1 MLVLIYSF
9 KFLHFNIFGI
19 LNGPVTSSFLICE
32 IRFSLKCYKDSKDF
46 YKLLFVIY
54 WPTGVFG
61 VAFALWIRFS
71 SQVKAF
77 FSKK

>member
-1 MLVLIYSF
+1 MKKLSY
-9 KFLHFNIFGI
+9 K
-19 LNGPVTSSFLICE
+19 E
-32 IRFSLKCYKDSKDF
+32 LKKKLRESDSKDF

-61 VAFALWIRFS
+61 VVFALWIRFS

-77 FSKK
+77 ISMK

>member
-1 MLVLIYSF
+1 MKNLTY
-9 KFLHFNIFGI
+9 K
-19 LNGPVTSSFLICE
+19 E
-32 IRFSLKCYKDSKDF
+32 LKRKLRESDKKDF

-61 VAFALWIRFS
+61 LAFALWIRFS

-77 FSKK
+77 FKRK

>member
-1 MLVLIYSF
+1 MLYMKKLSY
-9 KFLHFNIFGI
+9 K
-19 LNGPVTSSFLICE
+19 E
-32 IRFSLKCYKDSKDF
+32 LKKKLRESDSKDF

>member
-1 MLVLIYSF
+1 MKKLTY
-9 KFLHFNIFGI
+9 K
-19 LNGPVTSSFLICE
+19 E
-32 IRFSLKCYKDSKDF
+32 LKKKLRESDSKDF

-77 FSKK
+77 FLKK